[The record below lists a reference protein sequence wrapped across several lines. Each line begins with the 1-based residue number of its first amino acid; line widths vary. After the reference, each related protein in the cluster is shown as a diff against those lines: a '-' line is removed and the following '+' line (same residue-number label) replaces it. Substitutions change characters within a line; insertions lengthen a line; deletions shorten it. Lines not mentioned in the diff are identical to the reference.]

1 MSTSLSS
8 YWGGEI
14 AVSGPTLALES
25 TAHVTEL
32 NVISASFPALSL
44 SVLGGWDASGSFIDA
59 SLSSTAT
66 LTETM
71 SLAAPFTV
79 STLSATMT
87 VDERA
92 AAQLGFV
99 SSQIT
104 AFGGAD
110 AILSTPNF
118 GFTLDG
124 VMRDTYG
131 ERVDAS
137 LEFITTSISASGT
150 LVETMNATLG
160 FVDTYL
166 SYNTISLSG
175 PLLALS
181 CASSESLSN
190 LIAYAFNVH
199 THESTTYTNYPF
211 MHIIHIGG
219 KPYGVKANGLYLLE
233 GALDLTTAI
242 NGSITTKDSDF
253 GFFNSKHVPQVYLNS
268 DTPTTTR
275 AIVDDV
281 SAGPYPSG
289 FGGRRVV
296 IARGLAGRYWQFEFS
311 GIQKLEG
318 FEATAVLRQ
327 RSVK

>member
-1 MSTSLSS
+1 
-8 YWGGEI
+8 
-14 AVSGPTLALES
+14 
-25 TAHVTEL
+25 
-32 NVISASFPALSL
+32 
-44 SVLGGWDASGSFIDA
+44 
-59 SLSSTAT
+59 
-66 LTETM
+66 M
-71 SLAAPFTV
+71 SLAAPFAV
-79 STLSATMT
+79 SALSATMT

-92 AAQLGFV
+92 VAKLGFV

-104 AFGGAD
+104 GLGGAS
-110 AILSTPNF
+110 ATLSTPSF
-118 GFTLDG
+118 GLTFDG

-131 ERVDAS
+131 ERADAS
-137 LEFITTSISASGT
+137 LGFITISISASGT
-150 LVETMNATLG
+150 LVETMNADLG
-160 FVDTYL
+160 FFDTYL
-166 SYNTISLSG
+166 SYWDTSLAG
-175 PLLALS
+175 PLLTLGCALS
-181 CASSESLSN
+181 EPPSS

-211 MHIIHIGG
+211 VHIIHIGG
-219 KPYGVKANGLYLLE
+219 KPYGVKADGLYLLE
-233 GALDLTTAI
+233 GDLDLTNAI

-281 SAGPYPSG
+281 SAGPYPSS

-296 IARGLAGRYWQFEFS
+296 LARGLAGRYWQFEFS